1 MSATAGEGQA
11 VGDGQ
16 AAGSAP
22 PAPRAFSPARIAGVS
37 AILALV
43 YAALIFWISSKSNPF
58 PFLPSGLFTHDK
70 LVHALEYTALGALL
84 RGAFAGTRLGP
95 RGALA
100 AAIVVASLYGATDE
114 WHQLHVPNRSCDVRD
129 WIADTAGASA
139 GAMLAAAFL
148 RRRGSRASIR
158 A

>member
-1 MSATAGEGQA
+1 VSEPASEGQA
-11 VGDGQ
+11 VE
-16 AAGSAP
+16 SVPRAP
-22 PAPRAFSPARIAGVS
+22 SAFSPARIAVVS
-37 AILALV
+37 AILALA
-43 YAALIFWISSKSNPF
+43 YAALIFWISSQSNPF
-58 PFLPSGLFTHDK
+58 PFLPSGLFAHDK
-70 LVHALEYTALGALL
+70 LIHALEYWALGALL

-114 WHQLHVPNRSCDVRD
+114 WHQLHVPNRGADVRD

-139 GAMLAAAFL
+139 GAVLAAAFL
-148 RRRGSRASIR
+148 RRRLSRASIR